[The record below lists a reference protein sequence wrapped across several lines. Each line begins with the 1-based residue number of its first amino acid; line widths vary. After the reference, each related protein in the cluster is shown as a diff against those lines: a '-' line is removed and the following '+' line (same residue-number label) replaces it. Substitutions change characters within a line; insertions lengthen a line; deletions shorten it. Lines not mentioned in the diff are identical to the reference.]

1 MTTGSPSAAP
11 VGRSVQL
18 VASDPWDFVAAD
30 GSVRFAATVIDAAT
44 HREGADEER
53 FVLQLRDPVE
63 WHDKTIEF
71 FVARERHGHGM
82 IDDLSLGQPIECAL
96 VAVDRERALGADPF
110 DTSWWRGGL
119 AVNATL
125 RAV

>member
-1 MTTGSPSAAP
+1 MTNDSFAAP
-11 VGRSVQL
+11 VGQRVQL
-18 VASDPWDFVAAD
+18 IASDPWDFVAVD
-30 GSVRFAATVIDAAT
+30 GSVLFEATVIRAAT

-53 FVLQLRDPVE
+53 LVLQLLDPVS

-71 FVARERHGHGM
+71 FVARERHGHGVV
-82 IDDLSLGQPIECAL
+82 DDLSLGQPIECAL
-96 VAVDRERALGADPF
+96 IAVDGERAQGSEPF

-119 AVNATL
+119 AVNATM

>member
-1 MTTGSPSAAP
+1 MSTNSSSGAP
-11 VGRSVQL
+11 VGQRVQL
-18 VASDPWDFVAAD
+18 ITSDPWDFVAAD
-30 GSVRFAATVIDAAT
+30 GSVRFDATVIRAAT
-44 HREGADEER
+44 YREGANEER
-53 FVLQLRDPVE
+53 FVLQLLDPVV

-71 FVARERHGHGM
+71 FVARERHGHG
-82 IDDLSLGQPIECAL
+82 IVDDLSLGQPIECAL
-96 VAVDRERALGADPF
+96 VAVDDGRAQGSEPF